1 MHKSL
6 FITGTDTGVGKTYV
20 TVGLISALKEMGLNV
35 SPMKPVETGCRRR
48 GGKLFPSDTFKLI
61 HSSGSKETIDRI
73 NPYRFRH
80 PLAPSVAAE
89 IEGIVIKKKR
99 IISAYKYLHEKYD
112 ITLVEGA
119 GGVMVPVY
127 KRYLFID
134 LIKDL
139 NAPAL
144 IVSRPGLGTINH
156 TLLTI
161 DALRAREIDI
171 IGVVINYSLNKRKGL
186 SDRTNPE
193 VLERIGGVPVLGIVP
208 FSVKAYAPGSKKVFD
223 HIGKNILSVL

>member
-1 MHKSL
+1 MRKSF

-20 TVGLISALKEMGLNV
+20 TAALISTMKEKGLNV

-48 GGKLFPSDTFKLI
+48 GGKLFPSDTLKLI

-89 IEGIVIKKKR
+89 IEGIVIKKKK
-99 IISAYKYLHEKYD
+99 IISAYKYLHNKYD
-112 ITLVEGA
+112 ITIIEGA

-127 KRYLFID
+127 KRYLIID
-134 LIKDL
+134 LMKDL
-139 NAPAL
+139 NAPVL

-186 SDRTNPE
+186 SERTNPE
-193 VLERIGGVPVLGIVP
+193 VLEKIGGVPVLGVVP
-208 FSVKAYAPGSKKVFD
+208 YSVNAHTYRSRKAFD
-223 HIGKNILSVL
+223 QIREKILSVL

>member
-1 MHKSL
+1 MRKSL

-20 TVGLISALKEMGLNV
+20 AVGLIRALKNMGLNV
-35 SPMKPVETGCRRR
+35 CPMKPVETGCRKR

-61 HSSGSKETIDRI
+61 HSSGTSETLGRI
-73 NPYRFRH
+73 NQYMFRH

-89 IEGIVIKKKR
+89 IKGIVIKKKK

-193 VLERIGGVPVLGIVP
+193 VLERIGGVPVLGVVP
-208 FSVKAYAPGSKKVFD
+208 YSLNAYAHKSKKAFYK
-223 HIGKNILSVL
+223 IGEKILSVL